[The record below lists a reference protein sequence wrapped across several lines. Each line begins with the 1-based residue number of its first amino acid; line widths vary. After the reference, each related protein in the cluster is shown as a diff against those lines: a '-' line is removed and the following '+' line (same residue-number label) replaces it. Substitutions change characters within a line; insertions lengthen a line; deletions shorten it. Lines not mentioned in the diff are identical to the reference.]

1 MKPIKSDGNPLKHCC
16 PPTVLIKLI
25 VGWAVDETNKI
36 GSESVGYALPCPP
49 TVLIK
54 LIVGWAVDETNKI
67 GSESVGYA
75 LPTNSFN
82 KINRRV
88 GSG

>member
-1 MKPIKSDGNPLKHCC
+1 MKPIKSDRNRLDMH
-16 PPTVLIKLI
+16 
-25 VGWAVDETNKI
+25 
-36 GSESVGYALPCPP
+36 CPP

>member
-36 GSESVGYALPCPP
+36 GSESVGYALP
-49 TVLIK
+49 
-54 LIVGWAVDETNKI
+54 
-67 GSESVGYA
+67 
-75 LPTNSFN
+75 TNSFN